1 MQIDIHDMDIKKVGT
16 VDLPDAIF
24 GVEVK
29 TALLW
34 EQVRA
39 QRASRRRG
47 THATKDRAQ
56 VSGTGA
62 KPFRQKGTGNAR
74 QGSRRAPQFVGGG
87 VAMGPRPR
95 LYKYRLPRS
104 ARRAAL
110 KSALSA
116 RAKEKNV
123 FVIDKFDC
131 FHDAPRTKEIAA
143 FLGRL
148 GSKSALIVDVA
159 GNGNDNLRLSV
170 RNLPKAKYIA
180 ADGLNVY
187 DILDY
192 EKLVLT
198 RAALEP
204 IIERAADKAEGPG
217 GSHVDGVADSAQG
230 AE

>member
-1 MQIDIHDMDIKKVGT
+1 MKIDIHDMDIKKVGS

-47 THATKDRAQ
+47 THATKNRAQ

-87 VAMGPRPR
+87 VSMGPRPR
-95 LYKYRLPRS
+95 SYAYRLPKT

-116 RAKEKNV
+116 RLQEENLLV
-123 FVIDKFDC
+123 VDKFDC
-131 FHDAPRTKEIAA
+131 FDGAPKTKEIAA
-143 FLGRL
+143 FLNRL
-148 GSKSALIVDVA
+148 GTKSALIVDVVSDDK
-159 GNGNDNLRLSV
+159 GSDNLRLSI
-170 RNLPKAKYIA
+170 RNLPKSKYLA
-180 ADGLNVY
+180 AEGLNVY
-187 DILDY
+187 DILGH

-198 RAALEP
+198 QAALEP
-204 IIERAADKAEGPG
+204 IIKKAQDIRE
-217 GSHVDGVADSAQG
+217 SHRESHGEADSAQG
-230 AE
+230 AA

>member
-1 MQIDIHDMDIKKVGT
+1 MQIDIHNTEIKKVGT

-29 TALLW
+29 MALLW

-47 THATKDRAQ
+47 THATKNRAQ

-62 KPFRQKGTGNAR
+62 KPYRQKGTGNAR
-74 QGSRRAPQFVGGG
+74 QGSRRSPQFVGGG
-87 VAMGPRPR
+87 VSMGPRPR
-95 LYKYRLPRS
+95 DYSYRLPKS

-116 RAKEKNV
+116 RLKEENLLIV
-123 FVIDKFDC
+123 DRFDLE
-131 FHDAPRTKEIAA
+131 APRTKEVKA
-143 FLGRL
+143 FLDRL
-148 GSKSALIVDVA
+148 GSKSALIVDVD
-159 GNGNDNLRLSV
+159 NGNLRLSA
-170 RNLPKAKYIA
+170 RNLPKSKYLV

-187 DILDY
+187 DILGH

-198 RAALEP
+198 QAALEP
-204 IIERAADKAEGPG
+204 IINKAQDVRE
-217 GSHVDGVADSAQG
+217 SRSDSDSAQG
-230 AE
+230 AA